1 VVAQERVVRAARD
14 EIGVERGLPPPPL
27 ERPERALAAQLGE
40 DQRAVGTL
48 LARERVLVE
57 PFECRERRVDEGI
70 TSGER
75 LRGETA
81 EAVVVLVNAGDRSGD
96 RLQGEPVE
104 DERARA
110 VGEGGRFR

>member
-1 VVAQERVVRAARD
+1 VVAYERVVRAARD
-14 EIGVERGLPPPPL
+14 EVGVERGLPPPPL
-27 ERPERALAAQLGE
+27 ERPERALAAQLGQ
-40 DQRAVGTL
+40 DQLAVGAL

-57 PFECRERRVDEGI
+57 PFERGERRVDEGI

-104 DERARA
+104 NERARA